1 MTKISVIM
9 PVYNTNEKY
18 FREAIESILNQTFSD
33 LELIIVDDCSQIYI
47 QEIVNEYLDKRIKYY
62 KLQKNQG
69 AAKAR
74 NFAISKAC
82 GKYIAFMDSDDISLP
97 KRLEIQYNFLEN
109 NAEVGCLGTA
119 TETIDTVNNKKIKK
133 VKFPRPKKHQE
144 IEEYLISVGC
154 AFCQSSVM
162 LRKEILDNNKIIY
175 KTEYVPAEDYAFWL
189 DLIGYTKFE
198 ILENILIRYRFHP
211 DNISNR
217 QSDLQKQKC
226 ILAQFN
232 AIEKYY
238 GISLKNKDV
247 LCSFFSKKYLSSEEL
262 QNLYFSLKEIIIFMK
277 KQGFS
282 EETIFSIFGRK
293 FKKLYYHTHNLSGQW
308 QLFKSPLN
316 KLFNLP
322 LSWRIFCFITRGIF

>member
-1 MTKISVIM
+1 VPKISVIM
-9 PVYNTNEKY
+9 PVYNTKAEY

-62 KLQKNQG
+62 KLHKNQG

-109 NAEVGCLGTA
+109 NAEVGCLGAA

-175 KTEYVPAEDYAFWL
+175 KTECVPAENYA
-189 DLIGYTKFE
+189 
-198 ILENILIRYRFHP
+198 
-211 DNISNR
+211 
-217 QSDLQKQKC
+217 
-226 ILAQFN
+226 
-232 AIEKYY
+232 
-238 GISLKNKDV
+238 
-247 LCSFFSKKYLSSEEL
+247 
-262 QNLYFSLKEIIIFMK
+262 LYSSLKEIIIFMK

-316 KLFNLP
+316 QLFNLP